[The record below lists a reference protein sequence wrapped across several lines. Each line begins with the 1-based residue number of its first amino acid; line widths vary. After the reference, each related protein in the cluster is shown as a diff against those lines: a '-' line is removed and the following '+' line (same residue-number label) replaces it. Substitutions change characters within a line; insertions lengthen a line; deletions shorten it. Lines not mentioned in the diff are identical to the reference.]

1 MLTQV
6 FVLNG
11 FSGFPFRFDNIMSL
25 LCEMLDKHFLHKKK
39 TIANAVRLAPQ
50 NGKSMS
56 TNRGDRN
63 DKRSVSRT
71 LHDIIVKLNNLFYP
85 RHWTESE
92 LDRHLAIS

>member
-11 FSGFPFRFDNIMSL
+11 LSGFPFRFDNIMPL
-25 LCEMLDKHFLHKKK
+25 LCEMLDKHFLHTKK

-71 LHDIIVKLNNLFYP
+71 LYDIIVKLNNLFYP

-92 LDRHLAIS
+92 LDRHLAIP